1 MDRNTIIGFV
11 LMFGLLMGYN
21 WYTAPTEEEIAEME
35 RLEAEANADAEKEN
49 DEVSDNPQTGDKQ
62 ADFIEEEEDY
72 NGVSL
77 DNLGFDSLGLI
88 NIPHEIRK
96 QYGPLAL
103 AVFGDDKEHYLKS
116 SVLEI
121 KLSSRGGLPFSATLI
136 DGNTRNVIY
145 SEGDPIELW
154 DPERSS
160 MDLHFDV
167 PGTGRIKL
175 SDLSFLLTSE
185 TDSTIYFKAVTE
197 SGGAIEIVH
206 TLEGYELD
214 TRITF
219 RDLGREV
226 LPKQHLVWSAT
237 GLRNEK
243 GLEWE
248 RQHTSI
254 FFKEKDRG
262 RDYLSEGRSD
272 EETLEYNLEWMA
284 FKQDFFSV
292 LVSKDGGF
300 EKGAVLIN
308 ELFEEDT
315 TSTLFFSADLPM
327 IAETRGSTMEHELSF
342 YFGPNDLE
350 LLNNTGLSEVGKIID
365 YGWWIFGWVNRNFIL
380 PIYHFLNSRL
390 ASAGLIILIITLIIK
405 MFLFPITWKNF
416 LSSAKMKMLRPD
428 IEKINEEHK
437 DDSTAR
443 QQATMELYRKTG
455 VNPMAGCLPALLQMP
470 ILYAMFRFFPANID
484 LRGKSFLWAD
494 DLAAYDSI
502 VDLPFTIPMYGSHIS
517 GFTVLMA
524 ISIFFYMRMTTA
536 GQPPQSSQPGMP
548 NMKVIQNFIPFTM
561 LFFFNKFAS
570 GLSLYYLAANLVSIG
585 QMLIIKRYFID
596 EDKILAKIDAN
607 VKNPKK
613 KSAFQERLAE
623 MQKEQVKKTKEIKAS
638 KKRRKKK

>member
-1 MDRNTIIGFV
+1 MDRNTILGFL

-21 WYTAPTEEEIAEME
+21 WYTAPSEEDLAEME
-35 RLEAEANADAEKEN
+35 RLEAEDEEDRENKIDSESLQAEETEAN
-49 DEVSDNPQTGDKQ
+49 
-62 ADFIEEEEDY
+62 FLEEEKNAQRLSLTNMGLDSIGALLIPED
-72 NGVSL
+72 
-77 DNLGFDSLGLI
+77 
-88 NIPHEIRK
+88 IRK
-96 QYGPLAL
+96 QYGPIAL
-103 AVFGDDKEHYLKS
+103 AVFGDDQEHVLTS

-121 KLSSRGGLPFSATLI
+121 KLNSRGGLPYSATLM
-136 DGNTRNVIY
+136 DGNVRNVSY
-145 SEGDPIELW
+145 SAGDPIQLW
-154 DPERSS
+154 DPANSS
-160 MDLHFDV
+160 MDLQFDV

-185 TDSTIYFKAVTE
+185 TDSTMYLKAVTE

-206 TLEGYELD
+206 TLVGYELD

-219 RDLGREV
+219 RDLGQEI

-262 RDYLSEGRSD
+262 RDYLSEGQSD

-292 LVSKDGGF
+292 LVSKEGGF
-300 EKGAVLIN
+300 EKGAVLTN

-315 TSTLFFSADLPM
+315 LSTLFFSADLPM
-327 IAETRGSTMEHELSF
+327 VAEVRGNTMEQELSF
-342 YFGPNDLE
+342 YFGPNDLV
-350 LLNNTGLSEVGKIID
+350 LLNQTGLDEVGKIID

-380 PIYHFLNSRL
+380 PIYNFLNSRI
-390 ASAGLIILIITLIIK
+390 ASAGMIILIITLIIK

-428 IEKINEEHK
+428 IEKINEDLK

-443 QQATMELYRKTG
+443 QQATMELYRNTG

-494 DLAAYDSI
+494 DLAAFDSI

-536 GQPPQSSQPGMP
+536 GQPPQPTQAGMP

-596 EDKILAKIDAN
+596 EAKILAQIDKN
-607 VKNPKK
+607 VKTPKK
-613 KSAFQERLAE
+613 KSAFQERLSE
-623 MQKEQVKKTKEIKAS
+623 MQKDQVSKTKEIKAA
-638 KKRRKKK
+638 KTRRKKKQ